1 MMRVLL
7 VDDSASTR
15 ELISQRL
22 AERGYEVTG
31 ASDPLVAA
39 EMAMNS
45 PPDFVVTDLWMPG
58 VSGVQLC
65 RLLRS
70 EPRTAHVPVILI
82 TSESHRR
89 SRFWAKTAGAAAYVA
104 KEDLHSLYATL
115 ERLAAESPPVALEP
129 TRPASRTP
137 MHHRLF
143 QRLDAALFES
153 VVAGEVRAL
162 AHDEGEAES
171 VFRGLARLCSEVTA
185 YRWLAVHVHSPPRL
199 FIHVQ
204 RSERLAAEVEVRAAL
219 DVPADVDVSV
229 ICDDRPVTGRASTP
243 ITAEVRGAAKV
254 MGTIALGPNPRGAS
268 RDDRDLVSM
277 VAAELGGPL
286 RIVALVEQ
294 SRRLAMSDP
303 LTGLLNR
310 RAFTDLMTRSLA
322 SLERY
327 GEPVSLLLLDVD
339 HFKQVNDAHGH
350 DAGDAVLITI
360 ADVLRRLARETDFVA
375 RWGGEEF
382 VVGLAHTGI
391 PASLTPA
398 ERVRRA
404 IIEQPF
410 ALPGGGEISVTSS
423 IGIAS
428 AMPGERLDT
437 LVARADQA
445 MYLAKARGRNRCEL
459 HDGRS
464 SMQLRAASPVTAPPV
479 ELKTSVSTGH

>member
-1 MMRVLL
+1 
-7 VDDSASTR
+7 
-15 ELISQRL
+15 
-22 AERGYEVTG
+22 
-31 ASDPLVAA
+31 
-39 EMAMNS
+39 
-45 PPDFVVTDLWMPG
+45 
-58 VSGVQLC
+58 
-65 RLLRS
+65 
-70 EPRTAHVPVILI
+70 
-82 TSESHRR
+82 
-89 SRFWAKTAGAAAYVA
+89 
-104 KEDLHSLYATL
+104 
-115 ERLAAESPPVALEP
+115 
-129 TRPASRTP
+129 

-410 ALPGGGEISVTSS
+410 ALPGGGEILGHVVDWHRVRHA
-423 IGIAS
+423 GRA
-428 AMPGERLDT
+428 ARHARRARRPGHVSREGPRAEPLRAPRWQVVDAAPRR
-437 LVARADQA
+437 VARDGSTRRAEDQRFDGP
-445 MYLAKARGRNRCEL
+445 LSARRTRLGPRR
-459 HDGRS
+459 GMTR
-464 SMQLRAASPVTAPPV
+464 
-479 ELKTSVSTGH
+479 